1 VAPPHWAQRKTR
13 GNTWPLSPNF
23 ETLHSIETR
32 LRRDALCTRA
42 VRFAASARGPTV
54 RSRPKDNPLVVLSP
68 RRVANQFKPY
78 ALATTTLEHA
88 HHPQRIGPVHLD
100 LAASTLSPLPVAR
113 LYRCPASGRRGRN
126 DRVHMSLDRAPIQ
139 YSRRRLYFAAA
150 AAATATTAAAAAAAA
165 AAASLSRCC
174 CVLFLRKYPIERVH
188 DDSCLNLPM
197 VPMLLPE
204 RFRWS
209 S

>member
-1 VAPPHWAQRKTR
+1 
-13 GNTWPLSPNF
+13 
-23 ETLHSIETR
+23 
-32 LRRDALCTRA
+32 
-42 VRFAASARGPTV
+42 
-54 RSRPKDNPLVVLSP
+54 
-68 RRVANQFKPY
+68 
-78 ALATTTLEHA
+78 
-88 HHPQRIGPVHLD
+88 
-100 LAASTLSPLPVAR
+100 
-113 LYRCPASGRRGRN
+113 
-126 DRVHMSLDRAPIQ
+126 MSLDRAPIQ